1 MNKTVRTIV
10 AAIMLFTLWASPVG
24 AGGGSDKEKVKPE
37 VVVAKHMDAVG
48 TAEARAAAG
57 TRVITGTAVVTF
69 RQGGKG
75 QLQGS
80 ARLVSES
87 QKSLISMAFNSID
100 YPHEKLGF
108 DGSKFTVSQVRPGV
122 RTILGRYLLT
132 NEWVFKEGLLGGA
145 LSTAWPLVDLAAR
158 NAKVQ
163 YDGIKKVNN
172 RQLHQLKYSPNN
184 GTSLKATLF
193 FDPETFQHVRSQYQ
207 QTLDPTVAAGR
218 PGESVSQEETKV
230 NIVEEFSD
238 FKAEAGLNLPHTYK
252 LTLEIVGPSGSL
264 LYDWVLTFQRFIF
277 TEPIDAREFNV
288 DLQ

>member
-1 MNKTVRTIV
+1 MNKTVRTIS
-10 AAIMLFTLWASPVG
+10 AAIIIFALSASSAV
-24 AGGGSDKEKVKPE
+24 ALARSDKEKLKPE
-37 VVVAKHMDAVG
+37 EVIAKHLEALG
-48 TAEARAAAG
+48 AAEARAAAG
-57 TRVITGTAVVTF
+57 NRVITGTAVVTF

-80 ARLVSES
+80 ARVVSES
-87 QKSLISMAFNSID
+87 QKSLISMAFDSID

-108 DGSKFTVSQVRPGV
+108 DGTKFTVSQVRPGV

-132 NEWVFKEGLLGGA
+132 NEWVFKEGLIGGA
-145 LSTAWPLVDLAAR
+145 LSSAWPLADIAAK

-172 RQLHQLKYSPNN
+172 RQLHQLKYSPKK
-184 GTSLKATLF
+184 GTSLKATIF

-218 PGESVSQEETKV
+218 PGESVGQEETKV

-264 LYDWVLTFQRFIF
+264 LYEWVLTFQKFSF
-277 TEPIDAREFNV
+277 TEPIDAKEFNV